1 MWLGFS
7 ANYWWY
13 TAPSFPGATYAY
25 CLREFKL
32 STDPNPIYLSG
43 TIEAE
48 YGKKLN
54 GSGDSK
60 DPSASGGYN
69 VAYMGGV
76 EFTGLAKAASLTIR
90 YAAVSEGT
98 ISLYINGTHAKD
110 ITVKSTGKWEGD
122 GAYTDAV
129 VDVAVPDGASLRLQK
144 DSGDVGIN
152 LDYITLSS
160 PSSVKDIRTSGQGE
174 GGVMFRFPTVTFDG
188 LLTLTYPEAGGASL
202 ALPIL

>member
-1 MWLGFS
+1 MWLSFS

-13 TAPSFPGATYAY
+13 TSPSFPGATYAW

-43 TIEAE
+43 KIEAE
-48 YGKKLN
+48 CGKKLN
-54 GSGDSK
+54 GAGDYN
-60 DPSASGGYN
+60 DPFASGGYN

-90 YAAVSEGT
+90 YSAVNEGT
-98 ISLYINGTHAKD
+98 FSLYINGTHAKD
-110 ITVKSTGKWEGD
+110 ITVHSTGAWHGD
-122 GAYTDAV
+122 GAYTNAV

-152 LDYITLSS
+152 LDYIMLE
-160 PSSVKDIRTSGQGE
+160 K
-174 GGVMFRFPTVTFDG
+174 
-188 LLTLTYPEAGGASL
+188 AAK
-202 ALPIL
+202 